1 MPAYLF
7 LIATGRLSAR
17 FFWAFYYFDTHD
29 MTCQANVLKSLPCA
43 AVSHLAVGNLIDL
56 DFEEFIMETAVQAAP
71 EKLWFYESEGQRKGG
86 VPEAEII
93 ALIKEGKLT
102 HGASVWCK
110 GMPDWMRIENTDL
123 RVHLDDSMPP
133 PLTGEHA
140 NNTVVWVLAFAPILG
155 TFLEGILAGLI
166 YHGNEHLAES
176 ALEQHKF
183 WFVTLALNIVLSY
196 VDEKK
201 LKEGGVKT
209 DKFSGWWVCVVPVYL
224 FQRAQALKHNLAYF
238 IVWIVC
244 FVLMISMPYQM

>member
-1 MPAYLF
+1 
-7 LIATGRLSAR
+7 
-17 FFWAFYYFDTHD
+17 
-29 MTCQANVLKSLPCA
+29 MTCQAYVLKSLPCA

-56 DFEEFIMETAVQAAP
+56 DFEEFIMEAAVQAVP

-183 WFVTLALNIVLSY
+183 WFVTLALNIILSY

>member
-56 DFEEFIMETAVQAAP
+56 DFEEFIMETAVQVAP